1 MLLASRFHALQ
12 HGHGVGIE
20 HVSHDHADQARA
32 APLETARHLVRLVAE
47 ARDGA
52 GDLLA
57 DVLGQGVEFAAEK
70 ARHARLRH
78 ARLARHLGDGHGPGR
93 FADGCLFNAAY

>member
-12 HGHGVGIE
+12 HGHRVGIE
-20 HVSHDHADQARA
+20 HVRHDHADQARA
-32 APLETARHLVRLVAE
+32 SPLEAARHLVRLVAE

-57 DVLGQGVEFAAEK
+57 DVLGQGIEFAAEK

-78 ARLARHLGDGHGPGR
+78 ACLARHLGDGHGPCRLAGNC
-93 FADGCLFNAAY
+93 FFTAAY